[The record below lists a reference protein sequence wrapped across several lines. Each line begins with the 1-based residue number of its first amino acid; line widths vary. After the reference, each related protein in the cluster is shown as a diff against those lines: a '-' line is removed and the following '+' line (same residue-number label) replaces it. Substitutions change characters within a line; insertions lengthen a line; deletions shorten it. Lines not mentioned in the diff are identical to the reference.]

1 MAKVTINLSRPIRV
15 NLDVELS
22 KRVDQSHGVTDVLDL
37 PAGVQEVDEAVAA
50 HWFVKA
56 HCEPLPEA
64 PPAEGEGGEGGEGE
78 GQGGE
83 AKDQKPAKAPAKKPA
98 E

>member
-1 MAKVTINLSRPIRV
+1 MAKVTINLSRHIRV

-64 PPAEGEGGEGGEGE
+64 QPADAGGD
-78 GQGGE
+78 QGGSQGDQGDETE
-83 AKDQKPAKAPAKKPA
+83 AKKPAKKPA

>member
-1 MAKVTINLSRPIRV
+1 MDQAMLDQRGKGEPNLPR
-15 NLDVELS
+15 
-22 KRVDQSHGVTDVLDL
+22 VLDL

-56 HCEPLPEA
+56 HCEPLPEQQ
-64 PPAEGEGGEGGEGE
+64 PADAGGE
-78 GQGGE
+78 QGGDQGDE
-83 AKDQKPAKAPAKKPA
+83 ATTKKPAKKPA

>member
-1 MAKVTINLSRPIRV
+1 MAQVTINLGRPIRV
-15 NLDVELS
+15 NLDVEES
-22 KRVDQSHGVTDVLDL
+22 KRAAQSHGLTDVLDL

-56 HCEPLPEA
+56 HCEPLPEQQ
-64 PPAEGEGGEGGEGE
+64 PADAGGE
-78 GQGGE
+78 QGGDQGDE
-83 AKDQKPAKAPAKKPA
+83 ATTKKPAKKPA

>member
-37 PAGVQEVDEAVAA
+37 PAGVQKVDEAVAA

-64 PPAEGEGGEGGEGE
+64 QPAEGEGEGGEGE
-78 GQGGE
+78 GQGDE
-83 AKDQKPAKAPAKKPA
+83 SKAQKPAKAPAKKPA

>member
-37 PAGVQEVDEAVAA
+37 PAGVQEVDEAVAD

-56 HCEPLPEA
+56 HTVPLPEA
-64 PPAEGEGGEGGEGE
+64 DPAEGDAQGEGGD
-78 GQGGE
+78 GGDQAA
-83 AKDQKPAKAPAKKPA
+83 AKKPAKKPA

>member
-22 KRVDQSHGVTDVLDL
+22 KRVDQSHGVTDVLEL

-64 PPAEGEGGEGGEGE
+64 PPVEGEVGEGE
-78 GQGGE
+78 GQGE
-83 AKDQKPAKAPAKKPA
+83 ESKAQKTAKAPVKKPA